1 MKTVVLCKSYLMGT
15 ICPLVIYLA
24 AGAYD
29 IITQEDNS
37 ALNVMVIEGLL
48 LFALPVFFLNME
60 KRLGSQCLTK
70 WIPPM
75 YLIAYGVI
83 TLVMLIVLSSLD
95 MTKLFGHRI
104 LGGIGLIFMWFV
116 MVGGCIWAILFR
128 IGALIVR
135 AVKNQS

>member
-1 MKTVVLCKSYLMGT
+1 MKTIVLCKSYLMGT

-48 LFALPVFFLNME
+48 LLALPVFFLNME
-60 KRLGSQCLTK
+60 KKLGSQCPTK

-95 MTKLFGHRI
+95 MTKLFGHQF
-104 LGGIGLIFMWFV
+104 LGGIGLMFMWFV

>member
-1 MKTVVLCKSYLMGT
+1 MKTIVLCKSYLMGT

-29 IITQEDNS
+29 IITQEDS
-37 ALNVMVIEGLL
+37 SVLAAMVIEGLL

-83 TLVMLIVLSSLD
+83 TLVMLVVLSSLD
-95 MTKLFGHRI
+95 MTKLFGHQF
-104 LGGIGLIFMWFV
+104 LGGIGLMFMWFV